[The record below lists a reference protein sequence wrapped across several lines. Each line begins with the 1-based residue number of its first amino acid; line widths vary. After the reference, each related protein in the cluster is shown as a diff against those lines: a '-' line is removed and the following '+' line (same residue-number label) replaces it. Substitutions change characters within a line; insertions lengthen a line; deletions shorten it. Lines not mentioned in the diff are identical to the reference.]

1 MRRGPDAPDAMTGAA
16 LEAPGGPVPG
26 PGEEEE
32 EEEAAA
38 AAAALRALDRT
49 TFRAGNVLELA
60 LEDGAWDTVLC
71 LSVVKW
77 IHLNFGDDGLKR
89 FFKACQRALAP
100 GGLLILEPQ
109 PWRSYGQA
117 FRKQDLASAPGIHR
131 PADLKIK
138 PVEFKNILKGL
149 GFELVAVDVS
159 SAARQAFHKRPIL
172 VFKKGEPGGGFHP
185 WSAEERALLSQLHD
199 FHKEAIVRAEED
211 PAAGARGTK
220 RGREGG
226 EQGGEGRDGE
236 QGTAAGTEEGGPPP
250 PGGADAIGPRL
261 PAKMRNTVYRYGN
274 YQGYYGYRAEE
285 AGRRDPRLEFFR
297 AEWFRDKRC
306 LDVGCHEGCITLAV
320 ATLYGPRELQGIDID
335 PALVKRAVRGMAQLK
350 HAVKH
355 GKVQV

>member
-1 MRRGPDAPDAMTGAA
+1 MAGAAA
-16 LEAPGGPVPG
+16 LEAPEGLVPG
-26 PGEEEE
+26 PGEAEEAEEEADEEE
-32 EEEAAA
+32 EEERAAA
-38 AAAALRALDRT
+38 EAALRALDRT

-185 WSAEERALLSQLHD
+185 WSAEERALLSQLQD
-199 FHKEAIVRAEED
+199 FHKEAIVRAEG

-220 RGREGG
+220 RGREAG
-226 EQGGEGRDGE
+226 EKGGEGRDGE
-236 QGTAAGTEEGGPPP
+236 QGTTEGAEEGGPPP
-250 PGGADAIGPRL
+250 PGGAIGPRL

-285 AGRRDPRLEFFR
+285 AGQRDPRLEFFR

-335 PALVKRAVRGMAQLK
+335 PGLVRRAVRGMAQLK

>member
-1 MRRGPDAPDAMTGAA
+1 MTGGARGA
-16 LEAPGGPVPG
+16 EEAERAEEAEEA
-26 PGEEEE
+26 EEEE
-32 EEEAAA
+32 EEEEEERAAA

-185 WSAEERALLSQLHD
+185 WSAEERALLSQLQD
-199 FHKEAIVRAEED
+199 FHKEAIVRAEG

-220 RGREGG
+220 RGREAG
-226 EQGGEGRDGE
+226 EKGGEGRDGAADGGRAGLRGD
-236 QGTAAGTEEGGPPP
+236 QHSVGALLPNMHGTGALPRRRHRGELRAHLLRQLLRGVAREPAA
-250 PGGADAIGPRL
+250 R
-261 PAKMRNTVYRYGN
+261 
-274 YQGYYGYRAEE
+274 
-285 AGRRDPRLEFFR
+285 
-297 AEWFRDKRC
+297 
-306 LDVGCHEGCITLAV
+306 
-320 ATLYGPRELQGIDID
+320 
-335 PALVKRAVRGMAQLK
+335 
-350 HAVKH
+350 
-355 GKVQV
+355 